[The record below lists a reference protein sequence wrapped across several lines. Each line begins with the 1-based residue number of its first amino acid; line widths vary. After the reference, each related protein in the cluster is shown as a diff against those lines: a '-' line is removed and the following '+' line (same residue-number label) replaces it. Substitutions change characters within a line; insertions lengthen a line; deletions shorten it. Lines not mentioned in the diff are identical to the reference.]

1 MKRGEFK
8 DGAPGQLVDV
18 EDGCAF
24 VPDSLPPTIQSD
36 WRLIE
41 KLDDAT
47 HALAKLDGQAVDL
60 KNRWLA
66 MRPLLTREAVESAR
80 LEGTHTHV
88 AGVLLQEA
96 GEGPDNPEEATSN
109 REVLNYLDAA
119 ADGER
124 WIADGRPFNEF
135 LVRSLYTKLLVG
147 TRGENKTPGQF
158 RSRQVVIGSPGATP
172 DTATFVPPPPTHVPA
187 GVEDLVRFA
196 NNSKPYPRLIAAG
209 IAHYQFETIHPFED
223 GNGRLGRLLIPL
235 QLMATGALAHPLL
248 YLSPFFESHRDD
260 YLRLLKLVST
270 DAAWDQWLSFFLEGV
285 RFQAQDAG
293 VRVSL
298 IQEIEREYVARA
310 TAEVRSKNAAFVV
323 RYIMEEVVVTTP
335 EVAKHAGVA
344 YNTAKTALQVLER
357 IGIVRRVRDTH
368 PQMWFADDLVK
379 RVYER

>member
-1 MKRGEFK
+1 
-8 DGAPGQLVDV
+8 
-18 EDGCAF
+18 
-24 VPDSLPPTIQSD
+24 
-36 WRLIE
+36 
-41 KLDDAT
+41 
-47 HALAKLDGQAVDL
+47 
-60 KNRWLA
+60 
-66 MRPLLTREAVESAR
+66 
-80 LEGTHTHV
+80 
-88 AGVLLQEA
+88 
-96 GEGPDNPEEATSN
+96 
-109 REVLNYLDAA
+109 
-119 ADGER
+119 
-124 WIADGRPFNEF
+124 
-135 LVRSLYTKLLVG
+135 
-147 TRGENKTPGQF
+147 
-158 RSRQVVIGSPGATP
+158 
-172 DTATFVPPPPTHVPA
+172 
-187 GVEDLVRFA
+187 
-196 NNSKPYPRLIAAG
+196 
-209 IAHYQFETIHPFED
+209 
-223 GNGRLGRLLIPL
+223 
-235 QLMATGALAHPLL
+235 
-248 YLSPFFESHRDD
+248 LSPFFESHRDD